1 MVGGGL
7 FNMWW
12 FILHALYV
20 YLIDI
25 FIKMNFRFKMNHSVG
40 SLRTTVSVDL
50 QNLMFCLAQNF
61 KEQLVL
67 LQTTN

>member
-25 FIKMNFRFKMNHSVG
+25 FIKMNFRFKINHSVG

-61 KEQLVL
+61 KEQLVM

>member
-25 FIKMNFRFKMNHSVG
+25 FIKMNFRFKINHSVG

-61 KEQLVL
+61 KEKL
-67 LQTTN
+67 

>member
-25 FIKMNFRFKMNHSVG
+25 FIKMNFRFKINHSVG

-61 KEQLVL
+61 KEQL
-67 LQTTN
+67 

>member
-25 FIKMNFRFKMNHSVG
+25 FIKMNFRFKINHSVG
-40 SLRTTVSVDL
+40 SFRTTVSVDL

-61 KEQLVL
+61 KEQL
-67 LQTTN
+67 

>member
-1 MVGGGL
+1 
-7 FNMWW
+7 MWW

-25 FIKMNFRFKMNHSVG
+25 FIKMNFRFKINHSVG

>member
-25 FIKMNFRFKMNHSVG
+25 YIKMNFRFKINHSVG

>member
-1 MVGGGL
+1 
-7 FNMWW
+7 MWW

-25 FIKMNFRFKMNHSVG
+25 FIKMNFRFKINHSVG

-61 KEQLVL
+61 KEQLVM

>member
-25 FIKMNFRFKMNHSVG
+25 FIKMNFRFKINHSVG

>member
-1 MVGGGL
+1 
-7 FNMWW
+7 MWW

-25 FIKMNFRFKMNHSVG
+25 FIKMNFRFKINHSVG

-50 QNLMFCLAQNF
+50 QNLMFCLAQKF
-61 KEQLVL
+61 
-67 LQTTN
+67 

>member
-12 FILHALYV
+12 FILHAFYV

-25 FIKMNFRFKMNHSVG
+25 FIKMNFRFKINHSVG

>member
-12 FILHALYV
+12 FILHALCV

-25 FIKMNFRFKMNHSVG
+25 FIIKMNFCFKINHPVG
-40 SLRTTVSVDL
+40 SFRTTVSVDL

-61 KEQLVL
+61 KEKL
-67 LQTTN
+67 